1 MSRVLVTP
9 RSFTTG
15 SIHPELERLQVA
27 GHELIFSA
35 AGRMPTGDELG
46 ELVPGCAAWLA
57 GIEIIDRKTLE
68 KATELKVI
76 ARHGVGLDSV
86 DLTAAAELGIPIVPS
101 TGSNAEGVA
110 ELVTLHALLLRRP
123 FAIDATIVRPAA
135 WTRTRG
141 SELQGRTAAVVGYGA
156 IGSRVA
162 QLLKAFEMEIRV
174 FDPFIRP
181 DAGHIAAASVV
192 EAITGADL
200 ITLHCPPGDEPV
212 IGETELAV
220 IGDGATLINT
230 ARGSLV
236 DLDATLT
243 ALESERLGGFGCDVY
258 ASEPPDPHP
267 LWSHPHVLTT
277 PHIGG
282 FTAESVQRSAAM
294 AVDAILQT
302 LSGPTCQR

>member
-15 SIHPELERLQVA
+15 SIHPELERLQAA
-27 GHELIFSA
+27 GHELVFSA

-46 ELVPGCAAWLA
+46 ELVTGCDAWLA
-57 GIEIIDRKTLE
+57 GIEIIDRQTLD

-76 ARHGVGLDSV
+76 ARHGVGLDRV
-86 DLTAAAELGIPIVPS
+86 DLTAAAELGIPVVPS

-110 ELVTLHALLLRRP
+110 ELVVLHALSLRRR
-123 FAIDATIVRPAA
+123 FGIDATIDQPAA
-135 WTRTRG
+135 WKRTRG

-162 QLLKAFEMEIRV
+162 HLLAAFDMEIRV
-174 FDPFIRP
+174 FDPYARP
-181 DAGHIAAASVV
+181 GRRHIAAASIV
-192 EAITGADL
+192 EAITEADL
-200 ITLHCPPGDEPV
+200 VTLHCPPADEPI
-212 IGETELAV
+212 IGEAELAV
-220 IGDGATLINT
+220 IDDGATLVNT

-236 DLDATLT
+236 DLDAVLA
-243 ALESERLGGFGCDVY
+243 ALESGRLGGYGCDVY

-267 LWSHPHVLTT
+267 LWSHPNVMTT
-277 PHIGG
+277 PHLGG

-294 AVDAILQT
+294 AVDAILDA
-302 LSGPTCQR
+302 LS

>member
-15 SIHPELERLQVA
+15 SMHPELARLQAA
-27 GHELIFSA
+27 GHELVFSA

-57 GIEIIDRKTLE
+57 GIEIIDRQTLD

-86 DLTAAAELGIPIVPS
+86 DLAAAAELGIPVVPS

-110 ELVTLHALLLRRP
+110 ELVVLHALSLRRR
-123 FAIDATIVRPAA
+123 FAVDATIDLPAA
-135 WTRTRG
+135 WKRTRG

-162 QLLKAFEMEIRV
+162 HLLAAFDMEIRV
-174 FDPFIRP
+174 FDPYADP
-181 DAGHIAAASVV
+181 GPGHTAAASVV
-192 EAITGADL
+192 EAIQGADL
-200 ITLHCPPGDEPV
+200 ITLHCPPDDKPI
-212 IGETELAV
+212 IGEAELAV
-220 IGDGATLINT
+220 IAEAATLINT

-236 DLDATLT
+236 DLDAALT
-243 ALESERLGGFGCDVY
+243 ALESGRLGGYGCDVY

-267 LWSHPHVLTT
+267 LWSHPNVMTT
-277 PHIGG
+277 PHLGG

-294 AVDAILQT
+294 AVDVILDT
-302 LSGPTCQR
+302 LS